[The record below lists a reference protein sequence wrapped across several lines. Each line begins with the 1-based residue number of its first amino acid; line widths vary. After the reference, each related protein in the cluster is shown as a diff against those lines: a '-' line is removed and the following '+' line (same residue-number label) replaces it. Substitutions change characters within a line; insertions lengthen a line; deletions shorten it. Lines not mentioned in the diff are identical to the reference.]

1 MTTERTRDWDP
12 FDPEAAADPRAE
24 YARLRNRC
32 PVPYTDRFGGFWT
45 LTRYEDVRSAALD
58 HTHFPSCDRV
68 LAHIPEAAHFVP
80 VVLNPPEHTP
90 YRRAL
95 LPYFAPE
102 RMRALEPKIRSQVVE
117 LLEPLVAA
125 GQADFARDFA
135 AVLPIQV
142 LCDLLNLPDESWI
155 RMRDV
160 GKRLREAQAHNWSN
174 AEGESSDG
182 SADSEL
188 EIARQFEMVLGEEVA
203 RLIELRKRE
212 PLDPK
217 EDLISGL
224 LADDEIPD
232 DVILNI
238 GGTLI
243 AAGFD
248 TTKSAIGAAICYL
261 AGHPDDQEVLRRE
274 PERIV
279 TAVEELL
286 RWRPPM
292 DNFTRRAAN
301 GATVDGRTIPDGD
314 LVALS
319 WAAANLDPTHFEN
332 PNEVDIGRTPNR
344 HLTFGYGIHRCAGAP
359 MARLELRVTL
369 EELLART
376 SGFLLAGKV
385 VEKPLAFFEGGY
397 ESIPISLIG

>member
-1 MTTERTRDWDP
+1 MTVERLRDWDP
-12 FDPEAAADPRAE
+12 FDPDAAADPSAE
-24 YARLRNRC
+24 YARLRDQS

-45 LTRYEDVRSAALD
+45 LTRFEDVRSAALD
-58 HTHFPSCDRV
+58 HAHFRSCDRV

-80 VVLNPPEHTP
+80 VVLNPPEHTQ

-95 LPYFAPE
+95 LPYFASE
-102 RMRALEPKIRSQVVE
+102 RMKALEPKIRTQTVE

-142 LCDLLNLPDESWI
+142 LCDLLNLPDEAWI

-160 GKRLREAQAHNWSN
+160 GNRLRDAQVHNWSN
-174 AEGESSDG
+174 AEGGNSAS

-203 RLIELRKRE
+203 RLVELRKQK

-224 LADDEIPD
+224 LADDDIPD
-232 DVILNI
+232 DVILSI

-243 AAGFD
+243 VAGFD
-248 TTKSAIGAAICYL
+248 TTRSAIGAAICYL
-261 AGHPDDQEVLRRE
+261 AGHHDDQEALRRA
-274 PERIV
+274 PEKIV

-286 RWRPPM
+286 RWKPPM
-292 DNFTRRAAN
+292 DNFTRRAAG
-301 GATVDGRTIPDGD
+301 GATVDGRSIPDGD

-319 WAAANLDPTHFEN
+319 WAAANLDPNHFEN
-332 PNEVDIGRTPNR
+332 PNEVDIGRTPNH
-344 HLTFGYGIHRCAGAP
+344 HLTFGYGIHRCVGAP
-359 MARLELRVTL
+359 LARLELRVTL

-376 SGFLLAGKV
+376 SDFSLAGQV
-385 VEKPLAFFEGGY
+385 IEKPLAFFEGGY
-397 ESIPISLIG
+397 ESIPISLVG